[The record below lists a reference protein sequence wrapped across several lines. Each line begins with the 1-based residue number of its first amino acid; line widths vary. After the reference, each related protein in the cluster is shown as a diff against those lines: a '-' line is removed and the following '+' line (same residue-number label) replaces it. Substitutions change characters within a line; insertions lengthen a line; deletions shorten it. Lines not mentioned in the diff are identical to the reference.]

1 MQKYRMD
8 KRNDINEFRKK
19 RRLRRVRLNIA
30 ILVLFGLI
38 ALFIALNWGKII
50 APLKDAALDVGKG
63 GFPVDLPGSTD
74 YVLDE
79 LGDNFCLLTD
89 TYFYTYNSDG
99 AMITS
104 AQHGLQSPA
113 LSSNSRR
120 ALIYDRNGR
129 ELQLYNRS
137 GEIFSTATEDTI
149 DFAQVSNGERSA
161 VVTKSSKYSNCL
173 FVFNGE
179 GQQIFRWA
187 SPLYLIDR
195 VVFSQDDSSIFAAVC
210 GADNGELEYRL
221 LRFDLDNAEGSVWE
235 TYLGN
240 HMVFSLEQSG
250 KELFAVTAGGAYI
263 LDADTGGISAQ
274 TEFIKNISQIPGGEL
289 HAVMFS
295 DSAGGKVLTVY
306 NDTLEATAAAGLQNV
321 TRVCAEGKNVY
332 SLSKRTLTVFD
343 DGLNVVSEKELQDDY
358 SDMLVIGSS
367 AYLLG
372 YNTVQKVD
380 LT

>member
-1 MQKYRMD
+1 MD

-120 ALIYDRNGR
+120 ALIYDRNG
-129 ELQLYNRS
+129 ELLAKNTLAYS
-137 GEIFSTATEDTI
+137 LEITPDKVSDLEKTI
-149 DFAQVSNGERSA
+149 DALSEIIPITTADRRRFVRLREDLNRYDSIPIRQELTDEEVA
-161 VVTKSSKYSNCL
+161 VFT
-173 FVFNGE
+173 
-179 GQQIFRWA
+179 GQQWRFPGVEINQR
-187 SPLYLIDR
+187 
-195 VVFSQDDSSIFAAVC
+195 
-210 GADNGELEYRL
+210 EYRVYP
-221 LRFDLDNAEGSVWE
+221 EGSVGSHI
-235 TYLGN
+235 LG
-240 HMVFSLEQSG
+240 
-250 KELFAVTAGGAYI
+250 YI
-263 LDADTGGISAQ
+263 G
-274 TEFIKNISQIPGGEL
+274 
-289 HAVMFS
+289 
-295 DSAGGKVLTVY
+295 
-306 NDTLEATAAAGLQNV
+306 
-321 TRVCAEGKNVY
+321 
-332 SLSKRTLTVFD
+332 SLSQSDKKRLTSE
-343 DGLNVVSEKELQDDY
+343 GLIDDY
-358 SDMLVIGSS
+358 EGERVLSLIHI
-367 AYLLG
+367 
-372 YNTVQKVD
+372 
-380 LT
+380 

>member
-1 MQKYRMD
+1 MD

-19 RRLRRVRLNIA
+19 RKARRVKLNIA
-30 ILVLFGLI
+30 VLVLFGLI

-89 TYFYTYNSDG
+89 TYFYTYNSEG
-99 AMITS
+99 AVIS
-104 AQHGLQSPA
+104 NVQHGLQSPA

-137 GEIFSTATEDTI
+137 GEIFSTAMEDTI
-149 DFAQVSNGERSA
+149 DFAQISNGERSA

-179 GQQIFRWA
+179 GKQIFRWA

-195 VVFSQDDSSIFAAVC
+195 VVFSQDDNSIFAAVC

-221 LRFDLDNAEGSVWE
+221 LRFDLDNADGSVWE
-235 TYLGN
+235 TYLGK

-250 KELFAVTAGGAYI
+250 KELFAVTAGGAYSVGV
-263 LDADTGGISAQ
+263 DDGSISAQ
-274 TEFIKNISQIPGGEL
+274 TEFIKSVSQIPGGEL
-289 HAVMFS
+289 HAVLFS
-295 DSAGGKVLTVY
+295 DSSGGKVLTVY
-306 NDTLEATAAAGLQNV
+306 DDALEASAAAGLQSV
-321 TRVCAEGKNVY
+321 TRVRAEGKRLY

-343 DGLNVVSEKELQDDY
+343 EGLNAVSEMELDDDY
-358 SDMLVIGSS
+358 SDMLIIGDS

-372 YNTVQKVD
+372 YNTVQKVE
-380 LT
+380 LA

>member
-1 MQKYRMD
+1 MD

-19 RRLRRVRLNIA
+19 RRARRVRLNIA

-74 YVLDE
+74 YVLNE

-99 AMITS
+99 AMITN

-149 DFAQVSNGERSA
+149 DFAQISNGERCA

-179 GQQIFRWA
+179 GKQIFRWA

-195 VVFSQDDSSIFAAVC
+195 VVFSQDDNSIFAAVC
-210 GADNGELEYRL
+210 SADNGELEYSL
-221 LRFDLDNAEGSVWE
+221 LRFDLDNADGTVWE
-235 TYLGN
+235 TYLGK

-250 KELFAVTAGGAYI
+250 KELFAVTAGGAYSVDI
-263 LDADTGGISAQ
+263 DDGSISAE
-274 TEFIKNISQIPGGEL
+274 TEFTKNVSQIPGGTL
-289 HAVMFS
+289 HAVLFS
-295 DSAGGKVLTVY
+295 DSSGGKVLTVY
-306 NDTLEATAAAGLQNV
+306 NEALEASAAASLQNV
-321 TRVCAEGKNVY
+321 TRVCAEGDRLY
-332 SLSKRTLTVFD
+332 SLCKRTLTTFD
-343 DGLNVVSEKELQDDY
+343 SGLNAVSEKELDDDY
-358 SDMLVIGSS
+358 SDMLIIGTS

-372 YNTVQKVD
+372 YNTVQKVE
-380 LT
+380 LA

>member
-1 MQKYRMD
+1 M
-8 KRNDINEFRKK
+8 
-19 RRLRRVRLNIA
+19 
-30 ILVLFGLI
+30 
-38 ALFIALNWGKII
+38 
-50 APLKDAALDVGKG
+50 
-63 GFPVDLPGSTD
+63 
-74 YVLDE
+74 
-79 LGDNFCLLTD
+79 
-89 TYFYTYNSDG
+89 
-99 AMITS
+99 
-104 AQHGLQSPA
+104 
-113 LSSNSRR
+113 
-120 ALIYDRNGR
+120 
-129 ELQLYNRS
+129 
-137 GEIFSTATEDTI
+137 
-149 DFAQVSNGERSA
+149 
-161 VVTKSSKYSNCL
+161 VTKSSKYSNCL

-221 LRFDLDNAEGSVWE
+221 LRFDLDNAEGSAWE

-250 KELFAVTAGGAYI
+250 KELFAVTAGGAFI

-274 TEFIKNISQIPGGEL
+274 TEFIKNVSQIPGGEL

>member
-161 VVTKSSKYSNCL
+161 VVK
-173 FVFNGE
+173 
-179 GQQIFRWA
+179 IFQLSVRFQRGGSA
-187 SPLYLIDR
+187 DIPLG
-195 VVFSQDDSSIFAAVC
+195 FAAVPH
-210 GADNGELEYRL
+210 R
-221 LRFDLDNAEGSVWE
+221 
-235 TYLGN
+235 
-240 HMVFSLEQSG
+240 
-250 KELFAVTAGGAYI
+250 
-263 LDADTGGISAQ
+263 
-274 TEFIKNISQIPGGEL
+274 PGGVL
-289 HAVMFS
+289 
-295 DSAGGKVLTVY
+295 AGRQQHFRGGLRRGQRRAGVQ
-306 NDTLEATAAAGLQNV
+306 AAAL
-321 TRVCAEGKNVY
+321 RP
-332 SLSKRTLTVFD
+332 
-343 DGLNVVSEKELQDDY
+343 
-358 SDMLVIGSS
+358 
-367 AYLLG
+367 
-372 YNTVQKVD
+372 
-380 LT
+380 